1 MDGAGDRERAVSGQH
16 SGIGMTSQRTRMR
29 MVERLRGQGIRDE
42 VVLSVMGEVPR
53 HLFVEEA
60 LASRAYEDIALPL
73 GFGQTISSPYTV
85 ARMTE
90 LVRAGGA
97 IDKVL
102 EIGTGCGYQAAVLS
116 RIAKEVYSIERLA
129 PLLSKARKHFREV
142 RLSNVRLRHG
152 DGNAGMPEVA
162 PFDAI
167 LLSAAATHVPRVL
180 LEQLIVGGRMIL
192 PVSQGGEQR
201 LCIIERAAHGFVEK
215 KMDVVKFVP
224 LLPGVA

>member
-1 MDGAGDRERAVSGQH
+1 VAGIHESLEVSKQH

-29 MVERLRGQGIRDE
+29 MVERLRAQGIRDE
-42 VVLSVMGEVPR
+42 VVLSVLGEVPR
-53 HLFVEEA
+53 HLFVDEA

-85 ARMTE
+85 ARMSE
-90 LVRAGGA
+90 LARAGGA
-97 IDKVL
+97 LGRVL

-116 RIAKEVYSIERLA
+116 RLAREVYSIERLA
-129 PLLSKARKHFREV
+129 PLLAKARKHFRELRV
-142 RLSNVRLRHG
+142 SNVRLRHG
-152 DGNAGMPEVA
+152 DGQAGMPEVA

-167 LLSAAATHVPRVL
+167 VMSAAATHVPKAL
-180 LEQLIVGGRMIL
+180 MEQLEVGAKMIL
-192 PVSQGGEQR
+192 PMAQGGEQR
-201 LCIIERAAHGFVEK
+201 LCVIERSAHGYIEK